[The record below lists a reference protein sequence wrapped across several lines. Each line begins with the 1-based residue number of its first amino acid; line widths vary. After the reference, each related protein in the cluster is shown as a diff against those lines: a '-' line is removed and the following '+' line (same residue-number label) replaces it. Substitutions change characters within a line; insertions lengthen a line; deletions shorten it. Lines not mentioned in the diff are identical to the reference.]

1 MIAII
6 PYQQRWAAEFTAAS
20 ADITSALGEMVRAI
34 HHIGSTSVPLLAAK
48 DIIDIQVT
56 VSDLNVPISAPL
68 VRMGFEP
75 TDITEDH
82 CPAGMTLAS
91 NELQK
96 RYFRFKDRRINLHIR
111 KQGAFNQRYPLLF
124 RDYLRAHPVA
134 RDSYGEIKR
143 QLARYFPE
151 NADAYYDVKDPVCDL
166 ILLNAL
172 EWANATQWE
181 PGSSD
186 R

>member
-1 MIAII
+1 MITII
-6 PYQQRWAAEFTAAS
+6 PFQQRWAEEFTAAA
-20 ADITSALGEMVRAI
+20 ADIRSALGERMLAL

-75 TDITEDH
+75 TDISEDH

-96 RYFRFKDRRINLHIR
+96 RYFRFKDRRINLHVR

-124 RDYLRAHPVA
+124 RDYLRAHPIA
-134 RDSYGEIKR
+134 RNSYGEIKK
-143 QLARYFPE
+143 QLARHFSG

-166 ILLNAL
+166 ILLNAIAWAKST
-172 EWANATQWE
+172 EWV
-181 PGSSD
+181 PGPSD
-186 R
+186 L